1 MSHEVAKEDSA
12 PLIFIIAGEPSG
24 DVLGG
29 RLMAALKIYAGG
41 SVRFCGIGGETMS
54 TQGMHSLFPME
65 ELTLMGVIE
74 IVPHL
79 PRLLRRVLQTT
90 SVILTLRP
98 DVVVTI
104 DAPGFCFRVAC
115 RLKRCVE
122 MKNIPVL
129 HYVAPS
135 VWAWAPG
142 RARKVARFLD
152 HLLTLLPFE
161 PPYFE
166 IEGLTSTCVGH
177 PVTESGADRGDG
189 PAFRARHGIALDAL
203 VLCVLPGSRATEVA
217 RLLPVFLDTV
227 KRLAARFGKLHVVVP
242 AVPALAGR
250 IESATDDQLP
260 PVTIL
265 CNEKEKFHAFAA
277 SDAALA
283 ASGTVSLELAM
294 AGVPMVVAY
303 RMNLLTTWLA
313 KRLILVKYV
322 SLVNLLLDRSAIPEF
337 LSGNCRPEFLAQALE
352 TLLTDA
358 VACEEQRASFAEALA
373 MIGQGGE
380 PPSFKAAHLVF
391 GYVKNAY

>member
-1 MSHEVAKEDSA
+1 V
-12 PLIFIIAGEPSG
+12 
-24 DVLGG
+24 
-29 RLMAALKIYAGG
+29 
-41 SVRFCGIGGETMS
+41 
-54 TQGMHSLFPME
+54 
-65 ELTLMGVIE
+65 
-74 IVPHL
+74 

-90 SVILTLRP
+90 SAILTLRP

-104 DAPGFCFRVAC
+104 DAPGFCFRVAR
-115 RLKRCVE
+115 RLKRCAE
-122 MKNIPVL
+122 MKNIPIL

-177 PVTESGADRGDG
+177 PVTESGADKGDG

-203 VLCVLPGSRATEVA
+203 VLCVLPGSRATEIA
-217 RLLPVFLDTV
+217 RLLPVFLDTM
-227 KRLAARFGKLHVVVP
+227 KRLAARFGKLHVVVL
-242 AVPALAGR
+242 AVSALAGR
-250 IESATDDQLP
+250 IESATDDRLP
-260 PVTIL
+260 PITLL

-294 AGVPMVVAY
+294 AGVPMVIAY
-303 RMNLLTTWLA
+303 RMNLLTAWLA
-313 KRLILVKYV
+313 KRLVLVKYA

-337 LSGNCRPEFLAQALE
+337 LLGNCRSEFLAQALE
-352 TLLTDA
+352 ALFTDT
-358 VACEEQRASFAEALA
+358 VACEEQRASFTEALA

-380 PPSFKAAHLVF
+380 PPSLKAARLVF
-391 GYVKNAY
+391 SCVKNAH